1 MRPRGDHAGGRR
13 WRHPLRRRA
22 CYQDRARRG
31 SAPRRQ
37 RLHQRLSH
45 RTISARCQ
53 ALRDRCRHKR
63 DSAHADRPAAVRKDA
78 LIRAGPARWNQ
89 RERHARSAPSPACG
103 GGDVAARFR
112 HTARADRFTSAETL
126 IERDQMTALTS
137 VVDPGSADFARN
149 AEAMKALVADLRAKL
164 DTAMQGG
171 SEEAR
176 ARHVARR
183 KLLAR
188 ERVNL
193 LLDPGTPLLE
203 LSPLAAHGMYGGDVH
218 SASIITGIGRVS
230 GRECVIVANDATIK
244 GGTYYPMTVK
254 KHLRAQ
260 DIARENHLP
269 CIYMV
274 DSGGAFLPLQ
284 DEIFP
289 HENHFGRIFYNQAQM
304 SALGIPQIAVVM
316 GSCTA
321 GGAYVPAMS
330 DQSIIV
336 RHQGTIFLGGP
347 PLVKAATGE
356 EVSAEELGGADVHSR
371 QSGVTD
377 YYATDDSHAIGIA
390 RRIVADL
397 NRVKHS
403 VLELRK
409 AQDPLFPAEDL
420 YGIVPA
426 DPRTPYDVR
435 EVIARIVDA
444 SEFHEFK
451 ALYGETLICGF
462 AHIHGFPIGILANN
476 GILFSE
482 SPLKGTHFIE
492 LASQRNIP
500 LLFLQNITGFM
511 VGRKY
516 EAGGI
521 AKDGAKRVTAVA
533 TTNVPKYTVII
544 GGSYGAGN
552 YGMCGRAYGPRFLWM
567 WPNARISVM
576 GGEQAASVLGLLRQ
590 EATEAKGGVWGAQ
603 DDAAFKAPIRE
614 QYERQGHPYYAT
626 ARLWDDGII
635 DPADTRT
642 VLGLALAA
650 GLNAPPSEPTRFGIF
665 RM

>member
-1 MRPRGDHAGGRR
+1 
-13 WRHPLRRRA
+13 
-22 CYQDRARRG
+22 
-31 SAPRRQ
+31 
-37 RLHQRLSH
+37 
-45 RTISARCQ
+45 
-53 ALRDRCRHKR
+53 
-63 DSAHADRPAAVRKDA
+63 
-78 LIRAGPARWNQ
+78 
-89 RERHARSAPSPACG
+89 
-103 GGDVAARFR
+103 
-112 HTARADRFTSAETL
+112 
-126 IERDQMTALTS
+126 
-137 VVDPGSADFARN
+137 DFARN
-149 AEAMKALVADLRAKL
+149 AEAMRALVAELREKL
-164 DTAMQGG
+164 DQVAGG
-171 SEEAR
+171 GGKASR
-176 ARHVARR
+176 ARHTSRG
-183 KLLAR
+183 KMLAR
-188 ERVNL
+188 QRVDL
-193 LLDPGTPLLE
+193 LVDPGTAFLE
-203 LSPLAAHGMYGGDVH
+203 LSPLAAYGLYGGDVH
-218 SASIITGIGRVS
+218 SASVVTGVGRIS

-260 DIARENHLP
+260 DIARQNHLP
-269 CIYMV
+269 CVYMV
-274 DSGGAFLPLQ
+274 DSGGAFLPMQ

-289 HENHFGRIFYNQAQM
+289 DERHFGRIFYNQAQM
-304 SALGIPQIAVVM
+304 SAQGIPQIAIVM

-330 DQSIIV
+330 DQSVIV
-336 RHQGTIFLGGP
+336 RNQGTIFLGGP
-347 PLVKAATGE
+347 PLVKAAVGE
-356 EVSAEELGGADVHSR
+356 VVTAEELGGADVHSR

-377 YYATDDSHAIGIA
+377 YMADNDKHALGIV
-390 RRIVADL
+390 RNIVGGL
-397 NRVKHS
+397 NRVAQPW
-403 VLELRK
+403 LELR
-409 AQDPLFPAEDL
+409 AARDPLYPAEEI
-420 YGIVPA
+420 YGIVSSN
-426 DPRTPYDVR
+426 PRVLFDVR
-435 EVIARIVDA
+435 DIIARIVDA
-444 SEFHEFK
+444 SEFEEFK
-451 ALYGETLICGF
+451 ALYGQTLVCGF
-462 AHIHGFPIGILANN
+462 AHIHGCPIGILANN

-482 SPLKGTHFIE
+482 SALKGTHFIE

-521 AKDGAKRVTAVA
+521 AKDGAKMVTAVA
-533 TTNVPKYTVII
+533 TTRVPKYTVII

-552 YGMCGRAYGPRFLWM
+552 YGMCGRAYAPRFLWM